1 MCKSLQLT
9 LCDTQ
14 GQLFELAAE
23 RGYSSEAFIKAFMTS
38 QVSADMD
45 KEFHHVQWAGK
56 AYILSRM
63 EDELAEG
70 LTKDGE
76 IYDKETL
83 YWAGYIYRYW
93 NFYTGESSREIYK
106 QAPAKT
112 MKVVYL
118 MYHTMSP
125 EMAIDRLKEAYEEKK
140 NSDLLHTVD
149 KAKKIKDAEDTV
161 RKIDELLHNSKLFK
175 RYADQLHDEIS
186 KNAEYAP
193 FIRDAKKARGMSGNI
208 QFKDLPY
215 KPKFNALM
223 MIRDAIRAYI
233 VAEFAKKENNNANT

>member
-23 RGYSSEAFIKAFMTS
+23 RGYSSKAFIKVYMTS

-63 EDELAEG
+63 EDELG
-70 LTKDGE
+70 HRLKKDGE
-76 IYDKETL
+76 VFDKEIL
-83 YWAGYIYRYW
+83 YWIGYIYRYW
-93 NFYTGESSREIYK
+93 NYYTGESSKEIYK

-112 MKVVYL
+112 MNVVYL

-125 EMAIDRLKEAYEEKK
+125 ELAIDRLK
-140 NSDLLHTVD
+140 
-149 KAKKIKDAEDTV
+149 
-161 RKIDELLHNSKLFK
+161 
-175 RYADQLHDEIS
+175 
-186 KNAEYAP
+186 
-193 FIRDAKKARGMSGNI
+193 
-208 QFKDLPY
+208 
-215 KPKFNALM
+215 
-223 MIRDAIRAYI
+223 
-233 VAEFAKKENNNANT
+233 VAFSNNRIGE

>member
-1 MCKSLQLT
+1 MSKSLQLT

-38 QVSADMD
+38 QVAADMD
-45 KEFHHVQWAGK
+45 KDFHHVQWAGK

-63 EDELAEG
+63 EDELADQ

-76 IYDKETL
+76 IYDRETL

-93 NFYTGESSREIYK
+93 SFYTKESSKEIYK

-112 MKVVYL
+112 MNIVYL

-125 EMAIDRLKEAYEEKK
+125 EMAIDRLKESYKAI
-140 NSDLLHTVD
+140 D
-149 KAKKIKDAEDTV
+149 KAKKIKDAKD
-161 RKIDELLHNSKLFK
+161 IIQNINELLADSALFRRQANSLYDK
-175 RYADQLHDEIS
+175 IS
-186 KNAEYAP
+186 RNIEYRLY
-193 FIRDAKKARGMSGNI
+193 IEDAKQKKGIKGNI
-208 QFKDLPY
+208 PFARLDYLP
-215 KPKFNALM
+215 KRNALIV
-223 MIRDAIRAYI
+223 IRDAIKVY
-233 VAEFAKKENNNANT
+233 VAKTILD

>member
-63 EDELAEG
+63 EDELADQ

-161 RKIDELLHNSKLFK
+161 RKIDELLHNSKLFN

-193 FIRDAKKARGMSGNI
+193 FIRAAKKARGMSGNI

-215 KPKFNALM
+215 KHKFNALV
-223 MIRDAIRAYI
+223 MIRDAIKAYI
-233 VAEFAKKENNNANT
+233 VAEFAKKENRDG